1 MYLATSLIHYPG
13 RTETAGSV
21 KYELTSKLMVYSKD
35 QSKVIQLGTLIKEGK
50 ITEVHG
56 YKAFPAGVPPT
67 QFQLTSSGQLWLTGV
82 PEELDLI
89 QAALVTVPQLKLL
102 WVFASNGAKLQ
113 PRGLALHSEKQILL
127 KAGESVAQLLPQA
140 NSKVLAWSGS

>member
-1 MYLATSLIHYPG
+1 MYLTTLIIHCPG
-13 RTETAGSV
+13 RTEIAGSV

-35 QSKVIQLGTLIKEGK
+35 QSKVIQLSALIKEGK

-67 QFQLTSSGQLWLTGV
+67 QFQLTGSGQLWLTGV
-82 PEELDLI
+82 PEELDLT

-102 WVFASNGAKLQ
+102 WVFAANGSKLQ
-113 PRGLALHSEKQILL
+113 PRGLALHSEKQMLL
-127 KAGESVAQLLPQA
+127 KPGESIAQLLP
-140 NSKVLAWSGS
+140 